1 MVCRFIL
8 ALFLAMLTRLL
19 AYSLTRLLAYSL
31 TRLLAYSLT
40 RLLAYSLTRLL
51 AMISSYGLA
60 LRFLTL
66 VYRHDCSLSDPN
78 RLLHLPASDL
88 QHSASL

>member
-1 MVCRFIL
+1 
-8 ALFLAMLTRLL
+8 MLTRLL
-19 AYSLTRLLAYSL
+19 AM
-31 TRLLAYSLT
+31 
-40 RLLAYSLTRLL
+40 LTRLL

>member
-8 ALFLAMLTRLL
+8 ALFLAMV
-19 AYSLTRLLAYSL
+19 
-31 TRLLAYSLT
+31 
-40 RLLAYSLTRLL
+40 TRLL

-66 VYRHDCSLSDPN
+66 VYCHDCSLSDPN

>member
-8 ALFLAMLTRLL
+8 ALFLAMV
-19 AYSLTRLLAYSL
+19 
-31 TRLLAYSLT
+31 
-40 RLLAYSLTRLL
+40 TRLL

-66 VYRHDCSLSDPN
+66 VFRHDCSLSDSN
-78 RLLHLPASDL
+78 RLQHLPASDL

>member
-8 ALFLAMLTRLL
+8 ALFLAMV
-19 AYSLTRLLAYSL
+19 
-31 TRLLAYSLT
+31 
-40 RLLAYSLTRLL
+40 TRLL

>member
-8 ALFLAMLTRLL
+8 ALFLAMVTRFL
-19 AYSLTRLLAYSL
+19 AMV
-31 TRLLAYSLT
+31 
-40 RLLAYSLTRLL
+40 TRLL

-66 VYRHDCSLSDPN
+66 VFRHDCSLPDPYG
-78 RLLHLPASDL
+78 LLHLPTSGL
-88 QHSASL
+88 Q

>member
-1 MVCRFIL
+1 MTVCSDGLSFYSS
-8 ALFLAMLTRLL
+8 ALSR
-19 AYSLTRLLAYSL
+19 Y
-31 TRLLAYSLT
+31 AYSLT

-88 QHSASL
+88 QHSAR